1 MKVESFDVCVVGSG
15 ASGAIAAQ
23 EIAAHG
29 LRVLVLEEGRTL
41 DPGESLP
48 AIESAWETALVPTP
62 GGPLRPLG
70 RPWSASAVGGG
81 TALYAGISFR
91 LRGVDMDA
99 RAHVAPDALDP
110 AWPIGYEELR
120 PYYDRIE
127 RCIGVSRAP
136 GTDPLEPPG
145 PPAVMPAHPYSTQ
158 GRLLADSGRRIGLR
172 PFPTPL
178 AINSVPYAGR
188 PACVRCGPCNE
199 HVCPTGA
206 RANAA
211 TLLTDA
217 AVPPGALTVAHGAKA
232 LRIVLR
238 DRYRAACVEWLD
250 LRTRTLRTTRVRCV
264 VLAANAVQSAALLLR
279 SAQPGAENGLGNS
292 TDMVGRGLSFKISGY
307 VSGTVD
313 AGGFATAVPA
323 PEPAEGASA
332 AEAAEV
338 SPWQGEGDAP
348 TPGHPDRSSSDHAG
362 PRPHIP
368 GGPFSTVAFSD
379 HYLDPDAPSGLG
391 GLLYEASD
399 EDRALRDGRIR
410 LRVHFLAAD
419 QPMRDNAVRLARER
433 GPLNL
438 PRLVIDYA
446 THPLDK
452 RRLGYLSRRA
462 SELLAKAGAD
472 DIRYEDSNYQLGSR
486 HLHGGCRAG
495 TDPAESVVDPFGRV
509 HDLDNVYVVDGGYF
523 PYSGG
528 VNPTFTIQ
536 ANALRIARRIAVDL
550 SAMAL
555 LPLVDERPGPP
566 TAC

>member
-1 MKVESFDVCVVGSG
+1 
-15 ASGAIAAQ
+15 
-23 EIAAHG
+23 
-29 LRVLVLEEGRTL
+29 
-41 DPGESLP
+41 
-48 AIESAWETALVPTP
+48 
-62 GGPLRPLG
+62 
-70 RPWSASAVGGG
+70 
-81 TALYAGISFR
+81 LYAGISFR

-136 GTDPLEPPG
+136 GADPLEPPG
-145 PPAVMPAHPYSTQ
+145 LPAVMPAHPYSTQ

-211 TLLTDA
+211 SLLTDS
-217 AVPPGALTVAHGAKA
+217 AVPPGALTVAKGAKA
-232 LRIVLR
+232 LRITLR
-238 DRYRAACVEWLD
+238 DRHRATSVEWLD

-307 VSGTVD
+307 VSATVD
-313 AGGFATAVPA
+313 ASSPSTAVSS
-323 PEPAEGASA
+323 PEPTEVPSLNRGIRSPRDGAYGPGRDHVTG
-332 AEAAEV
+332 V
-338 SPWQGEGDAP
+338 SQHQADQL
-348 TPGHPDRSSSDHAG
+348 
-362 PRPHIP
+362 PHIP
-368 GGPFSTVAFSD
+368 GGPFSTVSFSD

-391 GLLYEASD
+391 GILYEASD

-419 QPMRDNAVRLARER
+419 QPMRANAVRLARMR
-433 GPLNL
+433 GPLDL

-472 DIRYEDSNYQLGSR
+472 DVRYEDSNYQLGSR

-495 TDPAESVVDPFGRV
+495 TDPTESVVDPSGRV

-523 PYSGG
+523 PYSAG

-536 ANALRIARRIAVDL
+536 ANALRIARQIALGL
-550 SAMAL
+550 SPAAA
-555 LPLVDERPGPP
+555 LPLAHERPGPS
-566 TAC
+566 TAS

>member
-23 EIAAHG
+23 EIASSG
-29 LRVLVLEEGRTL
+29 LRVLVLEQGRAL

-48 AIESAWETALVPTP
+48 EVESAWENALVPTP
-62 GGPLRPLG
+62 GGPLRPFG
-70 RPWSASAVGGG
+70 RPWSASAIGGG
-81 TALYAGISFR
+81 MALYAGISFR

-99 RAHVAPDALDP
+99 RAHVASDALDP

-136 GTDPLEPPG
+136 GADPLEPPG

-211 TLLTDA
+211 SLLADS
-217 AVPPGALTVAHGAKA
+217 AVPPGALTVAHGAQA

-238 DRYRAACVEWLD
+238 DRHRAASVEWLD
-250 LRTRTLRTTRVRCV
+250 LATRTLRTTPVRCV

-307 VSGTVD
+307 ASGTVD
-313 AGGFATAVPA
+313 AEGLCAAGTSADQASVPS
-323 PEPAEGASA
+323 PDPA
-332 AEAAEV
+332 
-338 SPWQGEGDAP
+338 
-348 TPGHPDRSSSDHAG
+348 DRPVHV
-362 PRPHIP
+362 P

-399 EDRALRDGRIR
+399 EDRALRGGRIR

-433 GPLNL
+433 GALNL

-472 DIRYEDSNYQLGSR
+472 DIRYEESHYQLGSR

-495 TDPAESVVDPFGRV
+495 TDPAQSVVDPSGRV
-509 HDLDNVYVVDGGYF
+509 HDLDNVHVVDGGYF
-523 PYSGG
+523 PYAGG

-536 ANALRIARRIAVDL
+536 ANALRIARKIALDL
-550 SAMAL
+550 SPAASR
-555 LPLVDERPGPP
+555 PL
-566 TAC
+566 T